1 MSVGFPGG
9 TSVKNPPASTGDAR
23 DLGSIP
29 GLGRSPG
36 GGNGNLLQYSHL
48 GNPKDR
54 GAWKATVLR
63 FTKELDT
70 TKHICMCETSVP
82 VVPLCPKH
90 FSSLF
95 LPLTVALLSD
105 LSLNIISCD
114 KSS

>member
-9 TSVKNPPASTGDAR
+9 ASVKNPPASTGDAR

-82 VVPLCPKH
+82 VVPFLVPKAFF
-90 FSSLF
+90 FSIPSPNCSF
-95 LPLTVALLSD
+95 AF
-105 LSLNIISCD
+105 
-114 KSS
+114 